1 MRAFKSHKGRDLGE
15 ESSEAS
21 RLSNGAPEAREFM
34 NELQL
39 KETTRR
45 SHQTNHN
52 TELYQLHRKCS
63 LAIGGMASTAKL
75 LVAGF

>member
-1 MRAFKSHKGRDLGE
+1 
-15 ESSEAS
+15 
-21 RLSNGAPEAREFM
+21 M

-63 LAIGGMASTAKL
+63 LAIGGMAFTAKL